1 MERSQW
7 ILLGALIFGLSS
19 IACGFDMLNR
29 AEEGESYTVNQYF
42 HPVTGI
48 IFVFLLSIYFYP
60 LVQEQFDIEN
70 MEMRTWLLSGFGALI
85 FGLGSIGSAFDMLDR
100 AEEGESYTF
109 NLFFHPITGII
120 FVVLLLIFFY
130 PLLQKLMTKK

>member
-42 HPVTGI
+42 HPITGI
-48 IFVFLLSIYFYP
+48 IFVLLLSIYFYP
-60 LVQEQFDIEN
+60 FVQERFDIEN
-70 MEMRTWLLSGFGALI
+70 METRTWLLSGFGALI
-85 FGLGSIGSAFDMLDR
+85 FGLGSIGCAFDMLDR
-100 AEEGESYTF
+100 AEEGESYTV

>member
-19 IACGFDMLNR
+19 IACGFDMLNK

-42 HPVTGI
+42 HPITGI
-48 IFVFLLSIYFYP
+48 IFVALLSVYFYP
-60 LVQEQFDIEN
+60 FVKERFDVAS
-70 MEMRTWLLSGFGALI
+70 METRTRLISGFGALI
-85 FGLGSIGSAFDMLDR
+85 FGVGSIGCAIDMLDK
-100 AEEGESYTF
+100 AEEGESYTI

-120 FVVLLLIFFY
+120 FVVLLLIFLY
-130 PLLQKLMTKK
+130 PLLQKLTPKK